1 MQASEL
7 LRADA
12 AARQTALDVTRSFI
26 VQAPAGSGK
35 TELLT
40 QRFLALLTVV
50 ERPEALLAITFTR
63 KAAAE
68 MRNRILEALRQCRDP
83 GSSLRDETR
92 ALAQR
97 VLQVDASREWGLLRN
112 PSRLRVLTIDAL
124 NQSLARRLPVMSG
137 LGAGLGI
144 EEDGGKLYEL
154 AAERLLQHLP
164 SADPG
169 IAEAVGLLL
178 GHLDNNVGKL
188 VDLIGGMLA
197 RREAWL
203 PVLPH
208 DLAAYGDEGAARAQ
222 LEAGRAAIVSGHLHS
237 LVQAFPPALL
247 AELCGHAHGAARN
260 LLAANRL
267 SPITHCGP
275 GVPGTDPADV
285 PHWQGLA
292 EFLLTGKNAPRKSF
306 NASVGVLPKDPRH
319 PGLEQVKAR
328 IVSAVEQFARHEPLW
343 ELLAATKGLPPVRYE
358 DGEWRVL
365 KSLLLVL
372 RLAAA
377 ELKAAFAERRAAD
390 YPEFAAA
397 ARQALGTDDEPTDT
411 ALALDARLRH
421 ILVDEFQDTSE
432 AQVQLLERLTAG
444 WEPGDG
450 RTVFLVGDPM
460 QSIYRFRNAE
470 VGLFLDVRDRGLG
483 PGPMMLEPLTLRVNF
498 RSTQPLVAWVNQC
511 FSQVLP
517 GRDDVLRG
525 AVQFAESVASPAAHA
540 AGGVHVH
547 AFLRSSRVLEAR
559 TVADII
565 ERRHAAV
572 PEARVAVLV
581 QGRSHLLNIVTELAS
596 RGIRF
601 QATDIDPLGARPA
614 VLDLLALTRA
624 LAHPGDRAAWLAV
637 LRAPWC
643 GLRLADC
650 LQLLGDDRD
659 GATAKLLHDPERRA
673 RLGAASRARLERCL
687 PVLAEAPGERR
698 RFGLR
703 DTVERAWHALGGPA
717 TLASERELDEAR
729 AYLDA
734 LGDVEAEAPGAP
746 VDLARLTE
754 ALQDLYAPTRLR
766 ADTRVELLT
775 IHKSKGL
782 QFDTVIVP
790 GLERVGRTDP
800 PPLLRW
806 LKVPGQGGQRLVI
819 APIAEVGADAHNPLH
834 AWLGRLEREKLLQE
848 KRRLLYVAATRAE
861 RSLHLLGS
869 CAVDEDDETHV
880 FKVRAPQQ
888 ACALGL
894 LWDVAAVRQAFER
907 RLEDL
912 PLIQGEEGPGIPRD
926 PVLLRFPDG
935 WTLPPLPA
943 APPIVVRGLSRN
955 LVAAAVEFDWVTE
968 TARHVG
974 TVVHRELQRLAVEP
988 RGLPDP
994 AQARRALLQ
1003 RYRAELA
1010 ELGVPQERRDAA
1022 AGKVFDAVRLTLAD
1036 ERGRW
1041 LLGAGHR
1048 EAETELALTGM
1059 IGAES
1064 VNVVIDRTFIDA
1076 AGTRWIVDY
1085 KTSTHEGAGLEVFL
1099 DNERERYRPQLERY
1113 AGLVSL
1119 LGDAPVRLGLYFPLL
1134 SAWREWEL
1142 AAPVR

>member
-1 MQASEL
+1 MRAAEL

-12 AARQTALDVTRSFI
+12 LARQSALDVARSFI

-50 ERPEALLAITFTR
+50 DRPEALLAITFTR

-68 MRNRILEALRQCRDP
+68 MRNRILEALRLCGDP
-83 GSSLRDETR
+83 ASKLRDETR
-92 ALAQR
+92 ALALR
-97 VLQVDASREWGLLRN
+97 VLQVDARQEWGLLRN
-112 PSRLRVLTIDAL
+112 PSRLRVLTIDSL
-124 NQSLARRLPVMSG
+124 NQALARRLPVLSG

-144 EEDGGKLYEL
+144 DEDGSKLYEL

-164 SADPG
+164 SDEPA
-169 IAEAVGLLL
+169 AAAAVALLL
-178 GHLDNNVGKL
+178 EHLDNNVGKL
-188 VDLIGGMLA
+188 VELIGGMLA

-203 PVLPH
+203 PVLPP
-208 DLAAYGDEGAARAQ
+208 DVAAYGDEGEVRAV
-222 LEAGRAAIVSGHLHS
+222 LEAGRAGIVTGHLQA
-237 LVQAFPPALL
+237 LVQAFPPPLL
-247 AELCGHAHGAARN
+247 AELCGYAHGAG
-260 LLAANRL
+260 LVL
-267 SPITHCGP
+267 SASGKASAITQCGP
-275 GVPGTDPADV
+275 GVPGTDPAHV
-285 PHWQGLA
+285 PHWLGLA
-292 EFLLTGKNAPRKSF
+292 EFLLTGKDEPRKSLT
-306 NASVGVLPKDPRH
+306 ASIGVLPRDPRR
-319 PGLEQVKAR
+319 PELAELKVR
-328 IVSAVEQFARHEPLW
+328 IQSAFAEFAGHEPLW
-343 ELLAATKGLPPVRYE
+343 DLLAATRALPPAQYE

-365 KSLLLVL
+365 KSLLFVL
-372 RLAAA
+372 RLAAG
-377 ELKAAFAERRAAD
+377 ELKAEFAESKAAD

-397 ARQALGTDDEPTDT
+397 ARQALGTPDEPTDT

-432 AQVQLLERLTAG
+432 AQVQLLESLTAG

-450 RTVFLVGDPM
+450 RTLFLVGDPM

-483 PGPMMLEPLTLRVNF
+483 ERLLLEPLTLRVNF
-498 RSTQPLVAWVNQC
+498 RSTQPLVAWVNRC
-511 FSQVLP
+511 FGHVLP
-517 GRDDVLRG
+517 AGDDVLRG
-525 AVQFAESVASPAAHA
+525 AVQFAESVASPQAQDL
-540 AGGVHVH
+540 GGVHVH
-547 AFLRSSRVLEAR
+547 AFLRSSRQLEAQ
-559 TVADII
+559 TVADIVV
-565 ERRHAAV
+565 RRHAEDAA
-572 PEARVAVLV
+572 ARIAILV
-581 QGRSHLLNIVTELAS
+581 QGRSHLLDIVAELAR

-650 LQLLGDDRD
+650 LQLLGDDRY
-659 GATAKLLHDPERRA
+659 GATLKFLQEPARRA
-673 RLGAASRARLERCL
+673 RLDAAALARLQRCL
-687 PVLAEAPGERR
+687 PVLEQALDERR

-717 TLASERELDEAR
+717 TLVNERELDEAR

-734 LGDVEAEAPGAP
+734 LGKVEAESPGSP

-790 GLERVGRTDP
+790 GLERMGRTDT

-806 LKVPGQGGQRLVI
+806 LRVPRQGGHRLII

-861 RSLHLLGS
+861 HSLHLLGS
-869 CAVDEDDETHV
+869 CAVEEDDESGQYQ
-880 FKVRAPQQ
+880 VRAPQQ

-894 LWDVAAVRQAFER
+894 LWDFAEIREAFEQ
-907 RLEDL
+907 RLADVAVIE
-912 PLIQGEEGPGIPRD
+912 GEARPGIPRD

-943 APPIVVRGLSRN
+943 APTILVRDLSRSTA
-955 LVAAAVEFDWVTE
+955 AAAVEFDWVTE

-974 TVVHRELQRLAVEP
+974 TVVHRELQRLTREHVSLPTEAA
-988 RGLPDP
+988 GL
-994 AQARRALLQ
+994 QSLLQ
-1003 RYRAELA
+1003 RYVAELA
-1010 ELGVPQERRDAA
+1010 ERGVPHDRREGA
-1022 AGKVFDAVRLTLAD
+1022 AGKVLEAVRRTLAD

-1041 LLGAGHR
+1041 LLSAMHR
-1048 EAETELALTGM
+1048 ESEAELALSGL
-1059 IGAES
+1059 IDREPVS
-1064 VNVVIDRTFIDA
+1064 VVIDRTFVDA
-1076 AGTRWIVDY
+1076 SGTRWIIDY
-1085 KTSTHEGAGLEVFL
+1085 KTSSHEGAALEAFL

-1113 AGLVSL
+1113 AALVGL
-1119 LGDAPVRLGLYFPLL
+1119 LGLEPIRLGLYFPLL
-1134 SAWREWEL
+1134 SGWREWDP
-1142 AAPVR
+1142 ARRDV